1 MTLRLSAKLSMETKS
16 ECNGMK
22 PLKYSKKVTSTYS
35 SISSEKIIEKWK
47 WNILGVGEDI
57 EVTKS
62 YAE

>member
-1 MTLRLSAKLSMETKS
+1 
-16 ECNGMK
+16 MK